1 MAIVDNAFYVVYIE
15 YNTFHVKQFKE
26 VLTMSKR
33 VNITVSDSVYETLRT
48 ISEDYGMPI
57 SSLGS
62 MAIMTW
68 LEQKQALVAMGDL
81 KGLLNQAMVAQEV
94 KK

>member
-1 MAIVDNAFYVVYIE
+1 
-15 YNTFHVKQFKE
+15 
-26 VLTMSKR
+26 MSKR